1 MRSTESRPWSND
13 LPNLS
18 ANCWLSHT
26 SLTGPL
32 KTTTVVPVKTR
43 GAWDTESYPSATKV
57 AEAESAPIVTS
68 PEPYCEKR

>member
-1 MRSTESRPWSND
+1 MKTTTSWVTENG

-18 ANCWLSHT
+18 ENSSLFHT
-26 SLTGPL
+26 SVVGPL
-32 KTTTVVPVKTR
+32 KVTMVVPVKIR